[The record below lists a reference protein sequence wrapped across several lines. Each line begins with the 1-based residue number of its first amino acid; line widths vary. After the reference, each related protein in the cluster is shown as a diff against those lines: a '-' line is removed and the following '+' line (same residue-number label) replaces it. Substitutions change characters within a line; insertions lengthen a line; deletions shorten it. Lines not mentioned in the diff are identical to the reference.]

1 MSGESSQTY
10 FRKGFNLKAAVRP
23 VLAKSYH
30 SEVVE
35 RLKELG
41 YVARAGDVRIK
52 LAREFGFCYGVDR
65 AVEYAYE
72 TREKF
77 PDRRIFLSGEIIHN
91 PEVNGRI
98 EALGIRILPDDSD
111 PARRY
116 AVVEATDV
124 VIIPAFGVSVAEL
137 EHLRSKKC
145 VLVDTTCGSV
155 LNVWKNVH
163 LYARSGFTAV
173 IHGKHFHEETK
184 ATASQALTH
193 PGGHYLC
200 VRNREEAEDVCA
212 FIRGE
217 LPSAELLE
225 RFSKAIS
232 PGFEPERDLQRVGL
246 ANQTTMLM
254 SESLEIQEMLR
265 VAMRERWGQ
274 DALAERFR
282 AFDTICSATED
293 RQDAVLKMLAQG
305 ELDVMVVI
313 GGYNSSN
320 TQALA
325 RICAE
330 RLPTYHISGADQI
343 DGAVLHHRPVG
354 GGPVRSSSDW
364 LPDGPVTVGLTAGA
378 STPNN
383 VVGEVIERVLALRG
397 RKTDELAP
405 SVKT

>member
-1 MSGESSQTY
+1 MSAPQY
-10 FRKGFNLKAAVRP
+10 FQKGFNLKKVVGP
-23 VLAKSYH
+23 VLAQNYA

-35 RLKELG
+35 TLKNLG
-41 YVARAGDVRIK
+41 YVARAGELTLK

-72 TREKF
+72 TREQF

-91 PEVNGRI
+91 PDVNGRI
-98 EALGIRILPDDSD
+98 GRLGIRLLPEAKD
-111 PARRY
+111 PAVRY
-116 AVVEATDV
+116 AEVEEADV
-124 VIIPAFGVSVAEL
+124 VILPAFGVPVSEM
-137 EHLRSKKC
+137 EHLRGKGC

-163 LYARSGFTAV
+163 KYAREGFTAV
-173 IHGKHFHEETK
+173 IHGKHHHEETK

-193 PGGHYLC
+193 SGGHYLC
-200 VRNREEAEDVCA
+200 VRDREEAALVCD
-212 FIRGE
+212 FVRGRAT
-217 LPSAELLE
+217 AEALLA
-225 RFSKAIS
+225 RFNDAAS
-232 PGFEPERDLQRVGL
+232 PGFDPARDLERIGL

-265 VAMRERWGQ
+265 QAMLERYG
-274 DALAERFR
+274 AEGLRARFR
-282 AFDTICSATED
+282 AFDTICSATQD

-305 ELDVMVVI
+305 GLDVMVVI

-330 RLPTYHISGADQI
+330 RLPTYHIRGAEGLV
-343 DGAVLHHRPVG
+343 GAAVHHRPVG
-354 GGPVRSSSDW
+354 VHSTEVVAASW
-364 LPDGPVTVGLTAGA
+364 LPEGRVTVGLTAGA

-383 VVGEVIERVLALRG
+383 VVGEVVEKILALRG
-397 RKTDELAP
+397 QTVAALADA
-405 SVKT
+405 